1 MQKLFIKIRNQISW
15 LIDFFYPPFSPYVS
29 RQLFRYAACG
39 GGNLMFDWVLY
50 FIIYNFILGQQN
62 LHLGFVTL
70 SPHIASFAIV
80 FPITLLTGFLLQKYI
95 TFTASNLRGRV
106 QLFRYFL
113 VVITNILIIY
123 AGLKIMVD
131 GFGFWATPSKMLVT
145 VFAIIFSYLSQKKF
159 TFKGSEVSKPEMSE
173 PRF

>member
-1 MQKLFIKIRNQISW
+1 MEQISR

-29 RQLFRYAACG
+29 RQVFRYAACG
-39 GGNLMFDWVLY
+39 GGNLLFDWVLY
-50 FIIYNFILGQQN
+50 FLIYNYIFHQERN
-62 LHLGFVTL
+62 LHLGIVTL

-95 TFTASNLRGRV
+95 TFTASNLRGRI

-113 VVITNILIIY
+113 VVIANILIIY

-131 GFGFWATPSKMLVT
+131 GFGFWATPSKMAVT
-145 VFAIIFSYLSQKKF
+145 VIAIVFSYLSQKKF
-159 TFKGSEVSKPEMSE
+159 TFKSSEL
-173 PRF
+173 